1 MILTNSEIMNINQ
14 NAEFDSAIAY
24 ARAIESAL
32 LEKLK
37 AQEPVAFKQFLSNA
51 HTAAGL
57 LRHGKKDQGLADR
70 LSRGVINYL
79 CHPLPPDDVVRD
91 VERYRWLRDNHNHW
105 SWNPSQYNKDIVSGF
120 SCKDIGYAGYCLQ
133 DAIDAA
139 MKEMK

>member
-1 MILTNSEIMNINQ
+1 MLTEQELALWLHIADEPIN
-14 NAEFDSAIAY
+14 F

-37 AQEPVAFKQFLSNA
+37 AQEPDKW
-51 HTAAGL
+51 TPAGFCDDGEPL
-57 LRHGKKDQGLADR
+57 YR
-70 LSRGVINYL
+70 
-79 CHPLPPDDVVRD
+79 HPLPPDDVVRD

-133 DAIDAA
+133 DAIDTA
-139 MKEMK
+139 MEKMK